1 MARRRQYLD
10 QFGSD
15 AFAALAERLSLDGL
29 AGQRE
34 GNEVALAV
42 LLGHAVAARAHFED
56 IERDGHARCYPSQL
70 LAGRISPTSR
80 PTTFLTGG
88 CSSSSFWSAGN
99 TPR

>member
-1 MARRRQYLD
+1 MTRRRQNLD
-10 QFGSD
+10 QFGRN
-15 AFAALAERLSLDGL
+15 AFTAIAQRLSHNGL
-29 AGQRE
+29 TGQRE
-34 GNEVALAV
+34 GHEVALTV

-80 PTTFLTGG
+80 PTTFLIGG